1 MDRELTA
8 DTIMAPP
15 GRFDRLERRLITIRR
30 ELRRNPNMILGI
42 FIVLLAASTAIFAPV
57 IADKNPKE
65 LRVLNRLQAPSTT
78 NYMGTD
84 GLGRDVFSRAVHG
97 TRLSLL
103 VGIMVAII
111 SMAIGTAIGVV
122 TGYYRALDN
131 IVMRLM
137 DGLMA
142 FPSFLLA
149 IALVSIMG
157 ASITTVITAITVV
170 ETPRVVRLVRASVL
184 TLREREYVDAARAIG
199 ALPLRIMW
207 RHVFPNLIAP
217 ILVQGTFVFALAI
230 LVEAGL
236 SFLGT
241 GIPPD
246 VPTWGNMMG
255 EGKLFF
261 RLAVWIMF
269 FPGLMLSI
277 TVLGVNLV
285 GDGLRDTLDPRL
297 RRAR

>member
-1 MDRELTA
+1 M
-8 DTIMAPP
+8 M
-15 GRFDRLERRLITIRR
+15 
-30 ELRRNPNMILGI
+30 LGI
-42 FIVLLAASTAIFAPV
+42 FIVLLACSIAIFAPV
-57 IADKNPKE
+57 ISNKNPKE
-65 LRVLNRLQAPSTT
+65 LHVMDRLQAPSSS
-78 NYMGTD
+78 NYFGTD
-84 GLGRDVFSRAVHG
+84 GHGRDVFSRAVHG
-97 TRLSLL
+97 SRLSLE
-103 VGIMVAII
+103 VGAFVALF
-111 SMAIGTAIGVV
+111 SMITGAAVGVV
-122 TGYYRALDN
+122 TGYYRVLDN
-131 IVMRLM
+131 IVMRVM

-149 IALVSIMG
+149 IALVAILG
-157 ASITTVITAITVV
+157 ASITNVIAAITVV
-170 ETPRVVRLVRASVL
+170 EAPRVVRLVRASVL
-184 TLREREYVDAARAIG
+184 TLREREYIEAARAIG
-199 ALPLRIMW
+199 AQPFRIMW
-207 RHVFPNLIAP
+207 RHVFPNLVAP
-217 ILVQGTFVFALAI
+217 VLVQGTFVFALAI

-255 EGKLFF
+255 EGKLYF
-261 RLAVWIMF
+261 RLAIWIMF

>member
-1 MDRELTA
+1 
-8 DTIMAPP
+8 MAPP

-103 VGIMVAII
+103 VGIMVAVI

>member
-1 MDRELTA
+1 MDRELTT

-65 LRVLNRLQAPSTT
+65 LHVLNRLQAPSTT

-84 GLGRDVFSRAVHG
+84 GLGRDVFARTVHG

-103 VGIMVAII
+103 VGIMVAVI
-111 SMAIGTAIGVV
+111 SMAIGTSIGVV

>member
-1 MDRELTA
+1 
-8 DTIMAPP
+8 MAPP